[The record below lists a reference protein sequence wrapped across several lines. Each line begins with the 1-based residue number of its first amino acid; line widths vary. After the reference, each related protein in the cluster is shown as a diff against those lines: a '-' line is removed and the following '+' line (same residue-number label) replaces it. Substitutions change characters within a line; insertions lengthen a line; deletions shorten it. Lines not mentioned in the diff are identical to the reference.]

1 MDAPF
6 ELFYNYL
13 RHERRF
19 SPHTLKSYEVDLGQF
34 AAYLLQTYELADPA
48 QATHHLIRSW
58 LISLVQRNL
67 DPRSVNRKVACLRTY
82 FRFLLREGRI
92 EVNPMQ
98 KVVAP
103 KVAKKIPEFI
113 PEDALTKLLDGTAF
127 DDTFEGW
134 RDRAILELLYGA
146 GMRRAELVGLRQHD
160 LNPHQRT
167 VRILGKGQKE
177 RIVPLPTGV
186 WATLDKYLDLKRA
199 AGADTS
205 PAAPLLV
212 TDKLDGLYP
221 EFVYRAV
228 RRYLRLTTTAP
239 AAHPHALRHS
249 LATHLLNR
257 GADLN
262 AIKEILG
269 HSSLAATQV
278 YTHAGIERLKSVF
291 DKAHPKA

>member
-1 MDAPF
+1 MEALT
-6 ELFYNYL
+6 LFFNYL
-13 RHERRF
+13 RHERRL

-34 AAYLLQTYELADPA
+34 SAYLRETYELEDPA
-48 QATHHLIRSW
+48 EATHHLIRSW
-58 LISLVQRNL
+58 LISLMQKNL
-67 DPRSVNRKVACLRTY
+67 DPRSVGRKVACLRTY
-82 FRFLLREGRI
+82 YRFLLREGRLQ
-92 EVNPMQ
+92 VNPMQ

-103 KVAKKIPEFI
+103 KVAKKVPEFI
-113 PEDALTKLLDGTAF
+113 PEEALARLLDGTAF
-127 DDTFEGW
+127 EDTFAGW

-146 GMRRAELVGLRQHD
+146 GMRRAELVGLRHQD
-160 LNPHQRT
+160 LNLYQRT
-167 VRILGKGQKE
+167 VRILGKGNKE

-186 WATLDKYLDLKRA
+186 MTNVETYIERKKQT
-199 AGADTS
+199 GADC
-205 PAAPLLV
+205 APTAPVLV
-212 TDKLDGLYP
+212 TDKLDALYP
-221 EFVYRAV
+221 EFVYRVV

-269 HSSLAATQV
+269 HASLAATQV

>member
-1 MDAPF
+1 M
-6 ELFYNYL
+6 ELFFNYL

-34 AAYLLQTYELADPA
+34 GAYLRQTYELENPA
-48 QATHHLIRSW
+48 EATHHLIRSW
-58 LISLVQRNL
+58 LISLMQKNL

-82 FRFLLREGRI
+82 YRFLLREGMLP
-92 EVNPMQ
+92 VNPMQ

-103 KVAKKIPEFI
+103 KMAKKVPEFI
-113 PEDALTKLLDGTAF
+113 PEEALTRLLDGSAF
-127 DDTFEGW
+127 ADTFEGW

-146 GMRRAELVGLRQHD
+146 GMRRAELVGLRHQD
-160 LNPHQRT
+160 LNAHQGT
-167 VRILGKGQKE
+167 VRIMGKGQKE
-177 RIVPLPTGV
+177 RIVPLPAGV
-186 WATLDKYLDLKRA
+186 FGNVEKYLALKRQT
-199 AGADTS
+199 GADCAPT
-205 PAAPLLV
+205 APLLV

-269 HSSLAATQV
+269 HASLAATQV
-278 YTHAGIERLKSVF
+278 YTHAGIERLKNVF

>member
-1 MDAPF
+1 MM
-6 ELFYNYL
+6 ELFFAYL
-13 RHERRF
+13 KHERRF
-19 SPHTLKSYEVDLGQF
+19 SPHTIKSYEVDLGQF
-34 AAYLLQTYELADPA
+34 SAYLRTTYELENPA
-48 QATHHLIRSW
+48 EATHHLIRSW
-58 LISLVQRNL
+58 LISLVQKNL
-67 DPRSVNRKVACLRTY
+67 DPRSVARKVACLRTY
-82 FRFLLREGRI
+82 YRFLLREGTLQL
-92 EVNPMQ
+92 NPMQ

-103 KVAKKIPEFI
+103 KIAKKVPEFI
-113 PEDALTKLLDGTAF
+113 PEDALARLLDGTAF
-127 DDTFEGW
+127 EDTFEGW

-146 GMRRAELVGLRQHD
+146 GMRRAELVGLRHQD
-160 LNPHQRT
+160 LNLYQRT
-167 VRILGKGQKE
+167 VRILGKGNKE
-177 RIVPLPTGV
+177 RIVPLPQGV
-186 WATLDKYLDLKRA
+186 MTNVERYIELKRTT
-199 AGADTS
+199 GADTS
-205 PAAPLLV
+205 PTAPLLV
-212 TDKLDGLYP
+212 TDKKEALYP

-269 HSSLAATQV
+269 HASLAATQV

>member
-1 MDAPF
+1 M
-6 ELFYNYL
+6 ELFFNYL
-13 RHERRF
+13 RHEKRF

-34 AAYLLQTYELADPA
+34 STYLRQTYELENPA
-48 QATHHLIRSW
+48 EATHHLIRSW
-58 LISLVQRNL
+58 LISLMQKNL
-67 DPRSVNRKVACLRTY
+67 DPRSVARKVACLRTY
-82 FRFLLREGRI
+82 FRFLLRE
-92 EVNPMQ
+92 EVLKVNPMQ

-103 KVAKKIPEFI
+103 KIAKKVPEFI
-113 PEDALTKLLDGTAF
+113 PEEALATLLDGTAF
-127 DDTFEGW
+127 SDTFEGW

-146 GMRRAELVGLRQHD
+146 GMRRAELVGLHHKD
-160 LNPHQRT
+160 INVYQRT

-186 WATLDKYLDLKRA
+186 LTNVEKYIELKRQL
-199 AGADTS
+199 GLDCT
-205 PAAPLLV
+205 PTAPLLV
-212 TDKLDGLYP
+212 TDKHDALYP

>member
-1 MDAPF
+1 M
-6 ELFYNYL
+6 ELFFAYL
-13 RHERRF
+13 QHERRL
-19 SPHTLKSYEVDLGQF
+19 SHHTLRSYEVDLGQF
-34 AAYLLQTYELADPA
+34 SAYLRDTYELASPA
-48 QATHHLIRSW
+48 EATHQMIRSW
-58 LISLVQRNL
+58 LVTLLQKNL
-67 DPRSVNRKVACLRTY
+67 DPRSVARKVACLRTY
-82 FRFLLREGRI
+82 FRFLLREGTLQ
-92 EVNPMQ
+92 VNPMQ

-103 KVAKKIPEFI
+103 KVAKKVPEFI
-113 PEDALTKLLDGTAF
+113 PEDALAKLLDGTAF

-146 GMRRAELVGLRQHD
+146 GMRRAELVGLRHQD
-160 LNPHQRT
+160 LNFYQRT
-167 VRILGKGQKE
+167 VRILGKGNKE
-177 RIVPLPTGV
+177 RIVPLPIGV
-186 WATLDKYLDLKRA
+186 LTNVEHYIKLKAA
-199 AGADTS
+199 AGADVS

-212 TDKLDGLYP
+212 TDKLEGLYP
-221 EFVYRAV
+221 EFVYRVV

-291 DKAHPKA
+291 EKAHPKA

>member
-1 MDAPF
+1 M
-6 ELFYNYL
+6 ELFFNYL

-19 SPHTLKSYEVDLGQF
+19 SPHTIKSYEVDLGQF
-34 AAYLLQTYELADPA
+34 SAYLRDTYELTDATA
-48 QATHHLIRSW
+48 ATHSIIRSW
-58 LISLVQRNL
+58 LVTLLQKNL
-67 DPRSVNRKVACLRTY
+67 DPRSVSRKVACLRSY
-82 FRFLLREGRI
+82 YRFMQREGVI
-92 EVNPMQ
+92 TLNPMT
-98 KVVAP
+98 KVKAP
-103 KVAKKIPEFI
+103 KVAQKVVQFV
-113 PEDALTKLLDGTAF
+113 PEDALAALLDGTAF
-127 DDTFEGW
+127 ADTFEGW

-146 GMRRAELVGLRQHD
+146 GMRRAELVALRHQD
-160 LNPHQRT
+160 LNLYQRT
-167 VRILGKGQKE
+167 VRILGKGNKE

-186 WATLDKYLDLKRA
+186 IQHVQHYLDLKKA
-199 AGADTS
+199 ISADVT

-212 TDKLDGLYP
+212 TDKLEGLYP
-221 EFVYRAV
+221 EFVYRVA
-228 RRYLRLTTTAP
+228 RHYLKLTTTAP

-249 LATHLLNR
+249 LATHMLNR

>member
-1 MDAPF
+1 M
-6 ELFYNYL
+6 ELFFAYL

-34 AAYLLQTYELADPA
+34 SAYLRTTYELENPA
-48 QATHHLIRSW
+48 EATHHLIRSW
-58 LISLVQRNL
+58 LISLVQKNL
-67 DPRSVNRKVACLRTY
+67 DPRSVARKVACLRTY
-82 FRFLLREGRI
+82 YRFLLREGTLQ
-92 EVNPMQ
+92 VNPMQ

-103 KVAKKIPEFI
+103 KVAKKVPEFI
-113 PEDALTKLLDGTAF
+113 PEDALARLLDGTAF
-127 DDTFEGW
+127 EDTFEGW

-146 GMRRAELVGLRQHD
+146 GMRRAELVGLRHQD
-160 LNPHQRT
+160 LNLYQRT
-167 VRILGKGQKE
+167 VRILGKGNKE
-177 RIVPLPTGV
+177 RIVPLPQGILTNV
-186 WATLDKYLDLKRA
+186 ERYIELKRA
-199 AGADTS
+199 AGVDVS
-205 PAAPLLV
+205 PTAPLLV
-212 TDKLDGLYP
+212 TDKMEALYP

-269 HSSLAATQV
+269 HASLAATQV